1 MARYYFIILSIFL
14 VTSCA
19 QVGTISGGE
28 KDIIAPQIK
37 KSSLKDKTVNFKD
50 TSVSIEFN
58 EFIVLNKPTE
68 NIFLMPNDA
77 ALVSSIKKKTLTIS
91 WKRELKENTSYSI
104 YLNKAVKDVTEGND
118 SLMKLTFSTGNILD
132 SLQIFVSCFD
142 AFSKQKL
149 NNIVVGLYDSL
160 NAEKPRYFATSNK
173 LGVSAFST
181 LKAGDYF
188 VKSFSD
194 ENNDLIIQKTEK
206 QGWAFTE
213 INILE
218 RKNDTLKSVL
228 SIPKNSDKIKNA
240 RILPPGL
247 IGIHMPEEKQAAK
260 IFLDSMEINLSA
272 IFPVSSSKKDSLL
285 ISIGQT
291 NSNPLKLIIEAD
303 TFNLRYSEKDRTTKL
318 KPRYIENL
326 NGSEK
331 ILEFEVNDKIKN
343 IDKEKIKILNAKDSS
358 SLLFD
363 SEISFNKLRLKINK
377 ASSNEFLIELMEGA
391 IRGESSAQNS
401 PLKQTIQVKEEKEF
415 GKLLVHLSSNISSGI
430 IELIQKE
437 KVIASLQTTASTADF
452 IFENLLPG
460 EYSFRIILDEN
471 KNEKWDSIDVQQQ
484 KQAEDVLYFNTPV
497 KVRANWEVE
506 TTLEINK

>member
-1 MARYYFIILSIFL
+1 MARYYFIILSVFL

-149 NNIVVGLYDSL
+149 SNIVVGLYDSL
-160 NAEKPRYFATSNK
+160 NSEKPRYFAKSNQMG
-173 LGVSAFST
+173 LSAFST

-228 SIPKNSDKIKNA
+228 SIPKNSDKIKNG

-358 SLLFD
+358 SILFD

-377 ASSNEFLIELMEGA
+377 ASSNEFLI
-391 IRGESSAQNS
+391 
-401 PLKQTIQVKEEKEF
+401 
-415 GKLLVHLSSNISSGI
+415 
-430 IELIQKE
+430 
-437 KVIASLQTTASTADF
+437 
-452 IFENLLPG
+452 
-460 EYSFRIILDEN
+460 
-471 KNEKWDSIDVQQQ
+471 
-484 KQAEDVLYFNTPV
+484 
-497 KVRANWEVE
+497 
-506 TTLEINK
+506 

>member
-1 MARYYFIILSIFL
+1 MARYYFIILSVFL

-19 QVGTISGGE
+19 QVGTISGGK

-149 NNIVVGLYDSL
+149 SNIVVGLYDSL
-160 NAEKPRYFATSNK
+160 NAEKPRYFAKSNQ
-173 LGVSAFST
+173 LGLSAFST

-194 ENNDLIIQKTEK
+194 DNNDLIIQKTEK
-206 QGWAFTE
+206 QGWEFTE

-260 IFLDSMEINLSA
+260 LFLDSMEINLSA
-272 IFPVSSSKKDSLL
+272 IFPVSRTNKDSVL
-285 ISIGQT
+285 ISIGTT
-291 NSNPLKLIIEAD
+291 NSNPLKLIIQTD
-303 TFNLRYSEKDRTTKL
+303 TLSFRYSEKDRTSKI

-326 NGSEK
+326 SAAEK
-331 ILEFEVNDKIKN
+331 LIEFEVNDKIKN
-343 IDKEKIKILNAKDSS
+343 IDKEKIKILNSKDSS
-358 SLLFD
+358 RILFD
-363 SEISFNKLRLKINK
+363 SEILFNKLRLKIRNT
-377 ASSNEFLIELMEGA
+377 SSNEFLIELMEGA
-391 IRGESSAQNS
+391 ITGESTMQNS
-401 PLKQTIQVKEEKEF
+401 SLKQTIKVKTEKEL
-415 GKLLVHLSSNISSGI
+415 GKLLVHLSENINSGI
-430 IELIQKE
+430 IELVQKE
-437 KVIASLQTTASTADF
+437 KVITALQTNESTSDY
-452 IFENLLPG
+452 IFDNLLPG
-460 EYSFRIILDEN
+460 EYSFRIILDDN
-471 KNEKWDSIDVQQQ
+471 KNEKWDPIDVKQQ
-484 KQAEDVLYFNTPV
+484 KQAEGVLYFNTPV
-497 KVRANWEVE
+497 KARANWDVE
-506 TTLEINK
+506 TTLEINN